1 MSDDK
6 NTTKKVIFQKQVQK
20 EMTLIISNTEYTIT
34 PYLSVADVKHV
45 LNKLK
50 ESKEIDYRLT
60 LCELICIHIKDLN
73 VNHILQIDDA
83 LLIEYIKNCVDE
95 NEVLSDSFNS
105 IQAPNIF
112 EKFIKAVKLT
122 GEKYSKQIAE
132 SFKISLPKLVPEYN
146 NVSKLLKDNISKS
159 FTPLLNMSTQIE
171 TMMSSMRLNLAET
184 LNNITKL

>member
-1 MSDDK
+1 M
-6 NTTKKVIFQKQVQK
+6 
-20 EMTLIISNTEYTIT
+20 
-34 PYLSVADVKHV
+34 
-45 LNKLK
+45 
-50 ESKEIDYRLT
+50 
-60 LCELICIHIKDLN
+60 
-73 VNHILQIDDA
+73 QIDDA